1 MILLNKQYSL
11 QKITSNKN
19 LTLKKLT
26 YNNLTLDNDFSRTTF
41 TNSNNITEGNYLNII
56 DSSNFYNS
64 NYFIPT
70 T

>member
-19 LTLKKLT
+19 LTLKKLRH
-26 YNNLTLDNDFSRTTF
+26 NNLTLYNDFSRTTF